1 MNLVQVMLTTALLKE
16 RPGRLLTARL
26 PIPEVIALQS
36 ILFQHRLEAF
46 G

>member
-1 MNLVQVMLTTALLKE
+1 MNLVQVMLTTAYSKT
-16 RPGRLLTARL
+16 GRSFANCKATK
-26 PIPEVIALQS
+26 PEVIALQS